1 MTHVIPVV
9 DGYVLAGAVRSMP
22 LAGRDVT
29 NFVQQM
35 LRYEGGGGRQGA
47 WGVGAG
53 RIGGRGPGGRG
64 LWAWG

>member
-47 WGVGAG
+47 WAVDVQVESLKGVTILL
-53 RIGGRGPGGRG
+53 R
-64 LWAWG
+64 